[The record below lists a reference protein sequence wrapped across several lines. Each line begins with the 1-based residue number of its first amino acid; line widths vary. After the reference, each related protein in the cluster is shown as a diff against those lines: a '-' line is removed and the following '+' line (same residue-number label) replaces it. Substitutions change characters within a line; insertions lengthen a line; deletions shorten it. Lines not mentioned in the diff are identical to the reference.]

1 MLIKKSLK
9 GGCLLDGNFNMLF
22 TAKIL
27 IKEKRLITATNTH
40 TQQTTINYPPPFS
53 NPTTAGFVEL
63 V

>member
-1 MLIKKSLK
+1 
-9 GGCLLDGNFNMLF
+9 MLF